1 MSTGCPPRHPIYGFD
16 CLLGA
21 SQGKKS
27 GKGKAVAPLP
37 DAIKKT
43 VVKEVKHPL
52 FEKKTRNF
60 GIGQAIQPKRDL
72 SRFVKW
78 PKYVRMQRQ
87 KKILLMRLKVP
98 PSVNQFSQTLDKN
111 MAGAVFKMLGKY
123 TPETKLAKKQR
134 LSAMAEV
141 KASGG
146 DATVTKKPIHVKF
159 GINHVVQLVEAKK
172 AQLVVIAHDVDPIEL
187 VVWLPALCRKMDV
200 PYCIVKSKARV
211 GALVN
216 MKTATAVAM
225 TAVRA
230 EDKAEFA
237 KIIDSVKAQY
247 NDRYE
252 EIRKTWGG
260 GHLGIKSQHHQA
272 QIAKALAI
280 EEAKRMG

>member
-1 MSTGCPPRHPIYGFD
+1 
-16 CLLGA
+16 
-21 SQGKKS
+21 
-27 GKGKAVAPLP
+27 
-37 DAIKKT
+37 
-43 VVKEVKHPL
+43 VKETKHPL
-52 FEKKTRNF
+52 FEKKPRNF
-60 GIGQAIQPKRDL
+60 GIGLHVQPKRDL

-98 PSVNQFSQTLDKN
+98 PSVNQFSLTLDKN
-111 MAGAVFKMLGKY
+111 MTSAIFKLFGKY
-123 TPETKLAKKQR
+123 KPETKLAKKER
-134 LSAMAEV
+134 LATLAET
-141 KASGG
+141 KAAGG
-146 DATVTKKPIHVKF
+146 DATSTKKPIHVKY
-159 GINHVVQLVEAKK
+159 GINHVVELIESKQ

-211 GALVN
+211 GTLVN
-216 MKTATAVAM
+216 MKTATAVCM

-237 KIIDSVKAQY
+237 KICDSVKSQF

-272 QIAKALAI
+272 KIAKALAI